1 MKNCIAITLVCL
13 VILVESVSGQEKK
26 TTDFPSD
33 FGQRAMD
40 HVIALVRLGPR
51 AAGSPKERDA
61 AVYVRDQLEKL
72 GLAVDVEPFEFETFT
87 IKEAKL
93 SVCEAEARPKMLGFN
108 PYRGEFSFEGQPVF
122 IPPDV
127 GGGDLNK
134 IPLADGF
141 VITADPAPFFPLM
154 FGKPRVIIY
163 VEAEIYES
171 LAAVS
176 CPIARLLIDGEP
188 ARGWSANVV
197 ATIGSID
204 TLATE
209 IVICAHHDSY
219 PQSPGADDNASG
231 IGVLIELA
239 RYFATHGVQ
248 SGVRLR
254 FVAFGAEE
262 LGVLG
267 SRCYLDAHR
276 EELARC
282 ALLVNIDQVGGP
294 KGPYIEMTGGVS
306 GIQGAKIE
314 NRFPDDVR
322 NRAWEAMDG
331 SWKIVDLR
339 VVERFMVSN
348 RPSWLTDLI
357 AESGSAISC
366 ELIPTGNMGGDQ
378 QVFTQAGIVATS
390 IGSSGNIYH
399 KPEDTQGQVVV
410 DQMRVAGWLVAEIT
424 TRLMEEHLGAKD
436 NMR

>member
-1 MKNCIAITLVCL
+1 MKNCIAITIVCV
-13 VILVESVSGQEKK
+13 VILVGSVSGQDKK
-26 TTDFPSD
+26 ATDFPSD

-40 HVIALVRLGPR
+40 HVIALVQLGPR
-51 AAGSPKERDA
+51 AAGSSKERDA
-61 AVYVRDQLEKL
+61 AVYVRERLEKL
-72 GLAVDVEPFEFETFT
+72 GLAVNVEPFEFETFT

-127 GGGDLNK
+127 SGGDLSK
-134 IPLADGF
+134 FTVADGF
-141 VITADPAPFFPLM
+141 VINADPAPFFPLM

-163 VEAEIYES
+163 LEPEIYES
-171 LAAVS
+171 LAAAPCSV
-176 CPIARLLIDGEP
+176 ARLRIDGEP
-188 ARGWSANVV
+188 AKGWSANVV
-197 ATIGSID
+197 ATIGSAD

-209 IVICAHHDSY
+209 IVICAHYDSY

-239 RYFATHGVQ
+239 RYFATRGVQ

-276 EELARC
+276 EELTRC

-294 KGPYIEMTGGVS
+294 KGLYVEMIGGVS
-306 GIQGAKIE
+306 GIQDAKIE

-331 SWKIVDLR
+331 SWKLVDLR

-348 RPSWLTDLI
+348 RPTWLSDLI
-357 AESGSAISC
+357 AESGFAISC

-399 KPEDTQGQVVV
+399 KPEDTQEQVVV
-410 DQMRVAGWLVAEIT
+410 DQMRAAGWLVAEIT
-424 TRLMEEHLGAKD
+424 TRLMEERLGAKD

>member
-1 MKNCIAITLVCL
+1 
-13 VILVESVSGQEKK
+13 
-26 TTDFPSD
+26 
-33 FGQRAMD
+33 
-40 HVIALVRLGPR
+40 
-51 AAGSPKERDA
+51 
-61 AVYVRDQLEKL
+61 
-72 GLAVDVEPFEFETFT
+72 
-87 IKEAKL
+87 
-93 SVCEAEARPKMLGFN
+93 
-108 PYRGEFSFEGQPVF
+108 
-122 IPPDV
+122 
-127 GGGDLNK
+127 
-134 IPLADGF
+134 
-141 VITADPAPFFPLM
+141 
-154 FGKPRVIIY
+154 
-163 VEAEIYES
+163 
-171 LAAVS
+171 
-176 CPIARLLIDGEP
+176 
-188 ARGWSANVV
+188 V